1 MTEEDFMSIGEPVIE
16 ESETDATE
24 TIEQPTEATEQ
35 PTENTAE
42 VVQEEAETTEE
53 TQPTA
58 AKETENAMPEQAVE
72 KTPQTP
78 QINPEEARRRA
89 EEFRTRMLA
98 EQELRGVLGKINP
111 YTNTPIQTMEDY
123 EAYKEAHRLAEQR
136 ANTAN
141 LFSRIQ
147 NGTAAPDEFE
157 NFVQGIV
164 KQALNNSPD
173 LLRAKQAADKAEQA
187 ERQARLESGRNR
199 LQADIDALNKE
210 YPNCGIS
217 KPEDITDDAMLGYI
231 RKGLNVSDAY
241 YLTHRKE
248 IAEKQQAAA
257 KQAVINQAQGK
268 AHLKTTTGGASDE
281 VSVSEEMIQAFM
293 PYYPNATREELI
305 QKCKRYM

>member
-35 PTENTAE
+35 PTEDTAE
-42 VVQEEAETTEE
+42 VVQEEAETTTEE
-53 TQPTA
+53 TQPTEA
-58 AKETENAMPEQAVE
+58 EETQ
-72 KTPQTP
+72 QTP
-78 QINPEEARRRA
+78 PVQQMQQINPEEARRRA

>member
-42 VVQEEAETTEE
+42 VVQEEAETTTEEAQPTEAEE
-53 TQPTA
+53 TQ
-58 AKETENAMPEQAVE
+58 
-72 KTPQTP
+72 QTP
-78 QINPEEARRRA
+78 PVQQMQQINPEEARRRA

>member
-35 PTENTAE
+35 PTETTAE
-42 VVQEEAETTEE
+42 VVQEEAETTTEEAQPTEAEE
-53 TQPTA
+53 TQ
-58 AKETENAMPEQAVE
+58 
-72 KTPQTP
+72 QTP
-78 QINPEEARRRA
+78 PVQQMQQINPEEARRRA

>member
-24 TIEQPTEATEQ
+24 TIEQPIEATEQ
-35 PTENTAE
+35 STETN
-42 VVQEEAETTEE
+42 EEAETETEE

-58 AKETENAMPEQAVE
+58 AKETENAKPERAVE
-72 KTPQTP
+72 ETPLAP
-78 QINPEEARRRA
+78 QINPEEARRRV

-123 EAYKEAHRLAEQR
+123 EAYKEAHRIAEQR
-136 ANTAN
+136 TNTAN
-141 LFSRIQ
+141 LFNRIQ

-173 LLRAKQAADKAEQA
+173 LLRARQAADKAEQA

-268 AHLKTTTGGASDE
+268 AHLKTTTGGASE
-281 VSVSEEMIQAFM
+281 ETSVSEEMINSFKQF
-293 PYYPNATREELI
+293 YPNASREELI
-305 QKCKRYM
+305 KMCKRYM

>member
-35 PTENTAE
+35 PTDNTAE
-42 VVQEEAETTEE
+42 VVQEEAETTTEE
-53 TQPTA
+53 TQPTEA
-58 AKETENAMPEQAVE
+58 EETQ
-72 KTPQTP
+72 QTP
-78 QINPEEARRRA
+78 PVQQMQQINPEEARRRA
-89 EEFRTRMLA
+89 EEFRARMLA

>member
-35 PTENTAE
+35 PTETTAE
-42 VVQEEAETTEE
+42 VVQEEAEKTTEE
-53 TQPTA
+53 TQPTEA
-58 AKETENAMPEQAVE
+58 EETQ
-72 KTPQTP
+72 QTP
-78 QINPEEARRRA
+78 PVQQMQQINPEEARRRA

-281 VSVSEEMIQAFM
+281 VSVPEEMIQAFM
-293 PYYPNATREELI
+293 PYYPGATREELI

>member
-35 PTENTAE
+35 PTEDTAE
-42 VVQEEAETTEE
+42 VVQEEAETTTEEAQPTEAEE
-53 TQPTA
+53 TQ
-58 AKETENAMPEQAVE
+58 
-72 KTPQTP
+72 QTP
-78 QINPEEARRRA
+78 PVQQMQQINPEEARRRA

-123 EAYKEAHRLAEQR
+123 EAYKEAHRIAEQR

-217 KPEDITDDAMLGYI
+217 KPEDITGDAMLGYI

-281 VSVSEEMIQAFM
+281 VSVPEEMIQAFM

>member
-35 PTENTAE
+35 PTEDTAE
-42 VVQEEAETTEE
+42 VVQEEAETTTEEAQPTEAEE
-53 TQPTA
+53 TQ
-58 AKETENAMPEQAVE
+58 
-72 KTPQTP
+72 QTP
-78 QINPEEARRRA
+78 PVQQMQQINPEEARRRA

>member
-24 TIEQPTEATEQ
+24 TIEQPLEATEQ
-35 PTENTAE
+35 PTET
-42 VVQEEAETTEE
+42 QTEAETVTEE
-53 TQPTA
+53 QSTEAEETEQTQPA
-58 AKETENAMPEQAVE
+58 SPVQ
-72 KTPQTP
+72 QTP

-123 EAYKEAHRLAEQR
+123 EAYKEAHKIAEQR
-136 ANTAN
+136 TNTAN
-141 LFSRIQ
+141 LFNRIQ

-157 NFVQGIV
+157 NFIQGIV

-173 LLRAKQAADKAEQA
+173 LLRARQAADKAEQA

-281 VSVSEEMIQAFM
+281 VSVPEEMIQAFM